1 MLLNIHFQKYR
12 YNFQNYTCTLM
23 KRGTGAEIK
32 LKR

>member
-12 YNFQNYTCTLM
+12 YNFQNYTCTQM

-32 LKR
+32 PKR